1 MTKTWSFKEQIAV
14 GDEGQ
19 RLFLKNY
26 HTPITEYVPHAA
38 DFQVVSTGQL
48 VELKTDTYS
57 MAKTPNFFIERWSD
71 IGSKKPGSV
80 WQSVEKGVT
89 IFCYMFLNDRTYFEF
104 VDLPALVSRLDT
116 LTDGAY
122 LMAIKNRG
130 WTTGGYR
137 VKRSDLKDLYTQYT
151 FEVEK

>member
-1 MTKTWSFKEQIAV
+1 MSKVWGFKEQIAV

-38 DFQVVSTGQL
+38 DFQVVATGAL
-48 VELKTDTYS
+48 VELKTDTYP
-57 MAKTPNFFIERWSD
+57 MATTPNFFIERWSD

-89 IFCYMFLNDRTYFEF
+89 IFCYMFIQDRTYFEF
-104 VDLPALVSRLDT
+104 TDLPALIARLDDIT
-116 LTDGAY
+116 AGSY
-122 LMAIKNRG
+122 LMAIRNKG

-137 VKRSDLKDLYTQYT
+137 VKRESLRDLYKEY
-151 FEVEK
+151 KI